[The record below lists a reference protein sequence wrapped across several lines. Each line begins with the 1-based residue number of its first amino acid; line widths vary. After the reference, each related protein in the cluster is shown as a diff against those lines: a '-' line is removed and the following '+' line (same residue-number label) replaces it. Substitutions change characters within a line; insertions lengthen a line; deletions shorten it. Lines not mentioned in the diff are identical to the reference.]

1 MYHSHFHPHKEE
13 STMGKH
19 KQGNQNYQQQY
30 PTPRELN
37 LITLYSRYRFKPQSK
52 LKDYLFMKMKVKRSY
67 YMLMEI
73 MENLKVIVRSEK
85 LYDPKN
91 PSIIMCDPSLE
102 KALNVKDLHVTEVRH
117 QILKHLT
124 LVRHQNWRLN
134 YNSCFIKRGDI
145 SIPPAKTSNVTTA
158 QVPNKDKYI
167 VKPLL
172 MGLLRSECDE
182 KDRTKAAFT
191 FDEVISLLFKYL
203 LRRRGTL
210 FDSRNIKVARVHLDP
225 LGRALG
231 GIVRFHRC
239 QAENLLK
246 AQITSIG
253 DDFISHIF
261 GNSCIPNVE
270 HLCEV
275 NLGIEGN
282 EEVKDTHAEI

>member
-1 MYHSHFHPHKEE
+1 MSKAAFNHSLNRVELGVGSYMHR
-13 STMGKH
+13 SS
-19 KQGNQNYQQQY
+19 QNQSQTQHY
-30 PTPRELN
+30 PSPKELN
-37 LITLYSRYRFKPQSK
+37 MVTLYSRYRFKPKSK
-52 LKDYLFMKMKVKRSY
+52 LKEYLDIKTNIKRSY
-67 YMLMEI
+67 YLLVEI
-73 MENLKVIVRSEK
+73 MEKIKVIVRSEN

-91 PSIIMCDPSLE
+91 PSIIMCDPNLE
-102 KALNVKDLHVTEVRH
+102 TALNVKDLHVTEVRH

-158 QVPNKDKYI
+158 QVSNKDVKYV

-246 AQITSIG
+246 AQMSPAYTVFLPYS
-253 DDFISHIF
+253 
-261 GNSCIPNVE
+261 
-270 HLCEV
+270 
-275 NLGIEGN
+275 
-282 EEVKDTHAEI
+282 TAE